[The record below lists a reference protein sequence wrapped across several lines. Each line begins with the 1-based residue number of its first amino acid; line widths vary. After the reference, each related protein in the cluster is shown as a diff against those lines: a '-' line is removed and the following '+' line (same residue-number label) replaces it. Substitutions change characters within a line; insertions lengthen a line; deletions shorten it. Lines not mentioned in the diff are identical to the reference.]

1 MRIICKVINKIPGMD
16 FVEKLIAIFLFI
28 IIMMF
33 IFFYAIEVKLAEFAL
48 SLSSIILSLIIFYYQ
63 YKQSCRIENFEKRQD
78 KRDEERH
85 AESIKS
91 KAISFISKYY
101 SERGLIPLCAIA
113 AMHNEIYYY
122 SKEMYR
128 EFCCLTTE
136 TQNCIFKYLELDLQ
150 VKEDK
155 NFFENCI
162 NVLEKETKAFSPKD
176 KVTPFYDNGKYIL
189 YGLMY
194 FGSEKIP
201 LDKIEYKPHRASIS
215 IASRTFDGTAYYDE
229 CITDVLSDYVR
240 GDLECKDAPIAYLM
254 DFYDFE
260 NIKDINACQ
269 FCMTLAIYISNTIGN
284 KYKSS
289 KDYGSPGGYEFETI
303 DTMEDLF
310 LLCLF
315 EIYTNLILKKEEDQ
329 DENNSIQHTD
339 S

>member
-1 MRIICKVINKIPGMD
+1 MRIICKIINKIPGMD
-16 FVEKLIAIFLFI
+16 FGEKLIAIFLFI

-33 IFFYAIEVKLAEFAL
+33 IFFHAIEVKLAEFAL

-136 TQNCIFKYLELDLQ
+136 TQNCILKYLKLDLR

-155 NFFENCI
+155 KFFENCI
-162 NVLEKETKAFSPKD
+162 NILEKEVKNFSPKD
-176 KVTPFYDNGKYIL
+176 ETTPFYDNGKYIL
-189 YGLMY
+189 CGLINYGE
-194 FGSEKIP
+194 EKIP
-201 LDKIEYKPHRASIS
+201 LKKINYKPHRASIP
-215 IASRTFDGTAYYDE
+215 IASRTFDGTAHYDE
-229 CITDVLSDYVR
+229 CITDVLSDYIR
-240 GDLECKDAPIAYLM
+240 GDSECKDTPIIYLM
-254 DFYDFE
+254 NFYNWYNTED
-260 NIKDINACQ
+260 IKACQ
-269 FCMTLAIYISNTIGN
+269 FCMTLAVYISNSIGN
-284 KYKSS
+284 KYKTS

-315 EIYTNLILKKEEDQ
+315 EIYTNLILKKEGNQ
-329 DENNSIQHTD
+329 NENSPI
-339 S
+339 

>member
-1 MRIICKVINKIPGMD
+1 MMKIIH
-16 FVEKLIAIFLFI
+16 KLLSKGKYRNRNLIFIFLI
-28 IIMMF
+28 IATAMF
-33 IFFYAIEVKLAEFAL
+33 IVFYVIDSKLAEFML
-48 SLSSIILSLIIFYYQ
+48 STSSFMLSYIVFYYQ
-63 YKQSCRIENFEKRQD
+63 CEQNSRVEIFEKRQD
-78 KRDEERH
+78 KRDEKRH
-85 AESIKS
+85 AELVKS

-176 KVTPFYDNGKYIL
+176 KVTPFYDNGKNIL

-215 IASRTFDGTAYYDE
+215 IASRTFDGTAHYDE

-240 GDLECKDAPIAYLM
+240 GDLECKDAPITYLM
-254 DFYDFE
+254 NYYDWYDAE
-260 NIKDINACQ
+260 EINVCQ
-269 FCMTLAIYISNTIGN
+269 FCMTLAKYISIYVGN
-284 KYKSS
+284 KYKTN
-289 KDYGSPGGYEFETI
+289 KNYGSPGGYEFETI

-315 EIYTNLILKKEEDQ
+315 EIYTNLILKKEEQ
-329 DENNSIQHTD
+329 NENNPI
-339 S
+339 